1 MNNYKI
7 RVNNE
12 AESREARELFF
23 ALGYKKG
30 VCTSG
35 GYPATIVAVVES
47 LHCDTP
53 FYSRALS
60 LNHDA
65 HKDYIGLTLPQLHD
79 LVVLHRNDIDDAN
92 WETEGDDQIYED
104 SSGKSFIF
112 REQGWDELQR
122 HEMRQ
127 AMWEKTK
134 PKTQTTENEQ
144 GLISGA
150 DALRALADGETVEVK
165 RIHDNEWKPAQIF
178 GVSVFT
184 DSETTSFRLK
194 PCTVK
199 LEIEVPAPFEPKHGD
214 DIWFLN
220 PDYGCGYADGDY
232 DPVESVIQFGAWRTE
247 AEIKIV
253 VEQLRKLKE
262 YSK

>member
-7 RVNNE
+7 KLNNE
-12 AESREARELFF
+12 AESKEAQELFF
-23 ALGYKKG
+23 ELGYKKG

-35 GYPATIVAVVES
+35 EYPATIVAVVES

-79 LVVLHRNDIDDAN
+79 LVAQSKL
-92 WETEGDDQIYED
+92 
-104 SSGKSFIF
+104 K
-112 REQGWDELQR
+112 
-122 HEMRQ
+122 
-127 AMWEKTK
+127 
-134 PKTQTTENEQ
+134 EQ

-199 LEIEVPAPFEPKHGD
+199 LEIEVPAPFEPKVGD
-214 DIWFLN
+214 IYFIVH
-220 PDYGCGYADGDY
+220 PAFKSGYTCNTFVDTEKHKEFVKY
-232 DPVESVIQFGAWRTE
+232 GAWRTVE
-247 AEIKIV
+247 DIKIV
-253 VEQLRKLKE
+253 VEQLRKIKE
-262 YSK
+262 HSK